1 MTPKEKAT
9 NLANLFVTK
18 SVFDMTNEELKQE
31 RLLAKRHALIAV
43 EEVLYNIDAAI
54 LYHKDSIALPI
65 NKSYWLEVKQHLNNI

>member
-43 EEVLYNIDAAI
+43 DEI
-54 LYHKDSIALPI
+54 HKTVNMCIPYI
-65 NKSYWLEVKQHLNNI
+65 NDETYADYWQEVKQHLNNI